1 MCSFTQESLLCANCG
16 QLLSTS
22 SILFRT
28 CDPKP
33 KVHCRSYKKRAILR
47 RYVPADECNG
57 CARRMFEEEMDM
69 LAAMEEERQMEMQMA
84 GVAEESPS
92 NSEHEADEE
101 EDEYPAGAGWREA
114 KLEHFIKPTKRGRR
128 GRA

>member
-1 MCSFTQESLLCANCG
+1 MCSFTLESLLCANCG

-33 KVHCRSYKKRAILR
+33 KVHCGSYKRRATLR
-47 RYVPADECNG
+47 RYAPADDCNG
-57 CARRMFEEEMDM
+57 CSRRMFEEEMDL
-69 LAAMEEERQMEMQMA
+69 LAAMEEERQMEMKMA
-84 GVAEESPS
+84 GVMEDSAS
-92 NSEHEADEE
+92 NSEHEAGEG
-101 EDEYPAGAGWREA
+101 EDEHPAGAGWREV
-114 KLEHFIKPTKRGRR
+114 KLEDLIKPARRGRR